1 MNVNP
6 VAVATGV
13 VTVGT
18 SESVRSTT
26 TEVAADKAADDGP
39 ILLVAMTETLMN
51 LPISASVNSY
61 VLFVADAMSLYVPPT
76 VLARFHWYAYDAGE
90 PVQEPLD
97 VVNVAPVREVPEIT
111 GIAVLVGAMSTTA
124 VVAREVAADEVPA
137 PFVAVTETL
146 KKYPTSSSDRTYELL
161 VADGMSE
168 YTPVDV
174 VERFHW
180 YVYDVGEPVQEPFDV
195 VSVSP
200 VRVVPVMT
208 GTAELDGETEL
219 IDMVAIVWSQ

>member
-1 MNVNP
+1 
-6 VAVATGV
+6 
-13 VTVGT
+13 
-18 SESVRSTT
+18 
-26 TEVAADKAADDGP
+26 
-39 ILLVAMTETLMN
+39 
-51 LPISASVNSY
+51 
-61 VLFVADAMSLYVPPT
+61 
-76 VLARFHWYAYDAGE
+76 
-90 PVQEPLD
+90 
-97 VVNVAPVREVPEIT
+97 
-111 GIAVLVGAMSTTA
+111 MSTTA
-124 VVAREVAADEVPA
+124 VVAAEVADAEPR

-146 KKYPTSSSDRTYELL
+146 KKYPTSSSDTTYELL
-161 VADGMSE
+161 VADGTSE

-180 YVYDVGEPVQEPFDV
+180 YAYDVGEPVQEPFDV